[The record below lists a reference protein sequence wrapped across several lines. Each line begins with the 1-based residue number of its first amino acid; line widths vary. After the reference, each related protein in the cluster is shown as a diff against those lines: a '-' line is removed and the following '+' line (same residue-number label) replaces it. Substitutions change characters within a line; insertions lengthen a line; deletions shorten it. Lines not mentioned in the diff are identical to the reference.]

1 MRTRPKSGLLAL
13 LAALALV
20 VAACD
25 GGTADTTEPEPGTT
39 EAPTDTTAAPT
50 DTTAA
55 PTDTTAAPSGEPIKI
70 GQLSDLTSTFTPWGV
85 NVRDGMALAA
95 QEINDGGGVDGRMI
109 EIVVEDSENNG
120 EVAATAW
127 DRLIEEGV
135 VAVGGIL
142 SSGVSPTVGPLAETD
157 QVPVFYVKAGTE
169 SPDALN
175 QESRYTFRT
184 CLPSAPMTPGPV
196 VQYVTEQ
203 GITNVGVIIADYPW
217 GQSFGAAV
225 GPALEA
231 AGVDYG
237 DIQVAPVPP
246 DTDFTPFVRAMGDAG
261 AQMVIATGH
270 PPGNAAILTATT
282 DLIGEDIPVTGAWTP
297 PDLVVGGLQE
307 LAIGRYSDF
316 SCADYTSDS
325 YADLAARYLEFS
337 DNGFMSDDAVA
348 GYAIVSMVAE
358 AVGEVGDDPTAIAE
372 YIHGTEFD
380 MPGYAHP
387 LAWTEWGELSQ
398 SQPTFFQIT
407 EGPAPEGLNDAGEWW
422 VELLSQ
428 SDPLEPYVP
437 GS

>member
-203 GITNVGVIIADYPW
+203 NITNVGVIIADYPW

-398 SQPTFFQIT
+398 SQPTFFRIT